1 MKKGWVIGGAGALVV
16 GAVAFV
22 TVWPG
27 KPVPTP
33 KGAAATAMTSS
44 WIETVRQKGK
54 DGYWLVV
61 RGSHIGDQAVAAVSG
76 ETLSHAAVLDH
87 ERGVIIEAIAKGVVE
102 TPLAEFLA
110 QAWRL
115 EMVEPPDFTADA
127 GRAALA
133 RARSHLGAGYDWLG
147 LVGAQN
153 DHRFYCTEL
162 AVDAWEGRK
171 KGWTLGNPVRPEDV
185 PALGHV
191 VFDSG
196 PRK

>member
-1 MKKGWVIGGAGALVV
+1 VSKTGWIVAAGFAAV
-16 GAVAFV
+16 GAVGFV
-22 TVWPG
+22 TLWPG

-33 KGAAATAMTSS
+33 SGPAAATETEH
-44 WIETVRQKGK
+44 WIDQVRQQGK
-54 DGYWLVV
+54 DGYWLIV

-87 ERGVIIEAIAKGVVE
+87 GKETIIEAIGKGVVE
-102 TPLAEFLA
+102 TPLHEFLA

-115 EMVEPPDFTADA
+115 EMVEPPDFTPEA

-133 RARSHLGAGYDWLG
+133 RARSHVGAGYDWLG

-162 AVDAWEGRK
+162 AVEAYEGRK
-171 KGWTLGNPVRPEDV
+171 KGWTLGNPIRPEDV